1 MIYLYVYVMDH
12 SVIQHIRQ
20 WQGLITF
27 HWLHSG
33 PSVVQ
38 VEPTLATCTTSVM
51 LCTTKGVANG
61 KFKTARQSFSC
72 ASLRTFQIL
81 NCETW
86 AFRVFWIWA
95 QNVLGHKIWTQEFQF
110 SFGNQKGYFRSTSE
124 LGDSFFSLVKRQA
137 FCKKRSRWS
146 EMAWLKKIET
156 AQNLRL
162 WEAKNCSKTWDC
174 GSLTIQLKFCEIWMV
189 GNLEHSPP
197 LVIKYFER
205 TGVIK

>member
-1 MIYLYVYVMDH
+1 MNIKQKKNNNWTKDKIGL
-12 SVIQHIRQ
+12 QHIRQ

-33 PSVVQ
+33 PSGVQ

-61 KFKTARQSFSC
+61 KFKTARQSFPC

-95 QNVLGHKIWTQEFQF
+95 QNVSGHKIWTQEFQF
-110 SFGNQKGYFRSTSE
+110 SFGNQKCYFRSTSE
-124 LGDSFFSLVKRQA
+124 LGDSFFSLVKRQKVKMIWDGLVEKNWDCPK
-137 FCKKRSRWS
+137 FETLRGK
-146 EMAWLKKIET
+146 ELLK
-156 AQNLRL
+156 NVRL
-162 WEAKNCSKTWDC
+162 WVAYNSAEILWDLN
-174 GSLTIQLKFCEIWMV
+174 GW
-189 GNLEHSPP
+189 
-197 LVIKYFER
+197 
-205 TGVIK
+205 